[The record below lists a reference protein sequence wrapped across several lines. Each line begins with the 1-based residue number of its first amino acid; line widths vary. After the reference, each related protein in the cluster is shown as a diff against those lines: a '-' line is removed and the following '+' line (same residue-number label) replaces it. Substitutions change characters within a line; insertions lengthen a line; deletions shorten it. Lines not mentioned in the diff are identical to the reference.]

1 MRRVGSAQGVG
12 LVRPAIASQGVCGE
26 PMAGDRDVQAALG
39 RLTAALEDIEAAAHR
54 QAQRGR
60 KVVDLTEELALM
72 RADRQK
78 LAGLLDE
85 ATARGQAL
93 DLARRQVAERV
104 ERAIGAI
111 RSVVEAPAET

>member
-1 MRRVGSAQGVG
+1 MADEAD
-12 LVRPAIASQGVCGE
+12 VR
-26 PMAGDRDVQAALG
+26 AALG
-39 RLTAALEDIEAAAHR
+39 RLAGAMDDLEAAVHR

-60 KVVDLTEELALM
+60 RVTDLAQELALM

-78 LAGLLDE
+78 LAERLDE
-85 ATARGQAL
+85 MTARAQAQEQ
-93 DLARRQVAERV
+93 ASRQVSERV